1 MSLPVLELTRILN
14 LYMFRRK
21 VTSVDYESIHER
33 YQDTA
38 LVIYKKQQRELREK
52 SGRRA
57 SRKRSLRL
65 SGTGSR
71 ISNHGESS
79 NDSAQRSNNVS
90 TVPTTAKT
98 EHDFEV
104 GIDVVISENKN
115 EKDLVENPLGVQSKV
130 CSVL

>member
-1 MSLPVLELTRILN
+1 
-14 LYMFRRK
+14 MFRRK

-38 LVIYKKQQRELREK
+38 LVIYKKQQQELREK

-57 SRKRSLRL
+57 SRKRPLRL
-65 SGTGSR
+65 SRTGSR
-71 ISNHGESS
+71 ISNPGESS

-90 TVPTTAKT
+90 TATTTAQTKN
-98 EHDFEV
+98 DFEDNN
-104 GIDVVISENKN
+104 DVTTSANKD

>member
-1 MSLPVLELTRILN
+1 
-14 LYMFRRK
+14 MFRRK
-21 VTSVDYESIHER
+21 ATSVDYESIHER

-38 LVIYKKQQRELREK
+38 LVIYKKQQQELKEK

-57 SRKRSLRL
+57 SRKRSFRL

-71 ISNHGESS
+71 ISNRGESF

-90 TVPTTAKT
+90 TAPTTAQTKN
-98 EHDFEV
+98 DFEDSNDGV
-104 GIDVVISENKN
+104 MSENKD
-115 EKDLVENPLGVQSKV
+115 EKNLVENPLGVQSKV